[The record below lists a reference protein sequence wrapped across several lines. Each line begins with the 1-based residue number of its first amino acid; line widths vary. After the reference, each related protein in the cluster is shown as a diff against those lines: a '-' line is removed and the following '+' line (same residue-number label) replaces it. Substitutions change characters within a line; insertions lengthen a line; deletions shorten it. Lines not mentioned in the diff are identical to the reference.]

1 MQFASQ
7 GSVIQVS
14 SRQFVR
20 QGGTGRTGLAQAGF
34 TLIEVLVSLAIFA
47 TMAVA
52 GWTIFDTLNKIKT
65 RNQGHS
71 QVLVDLQT
79 AYSQMLRD
87 LSQVTARPAR
97 LGNQA
102 QPAFM
107 LDQNKLTFTR
117 AGSFDPILQGS
128 AGLERVTYEYQPSQ
142 QRLVRY
148 SYVNPDQL
156 QAPTPPVTVLLTKVT
171 EFHMSALDP
180 SATDFWPPPQIAA
193 SAAASNAAS
202 IMGDSHL
209 PAGVE
214 FSFKQDE
221 QPLTWRFS
229 LVKALPALAGLNGGL
244 QGDGPAKQ
252 PGQNL
257 PNNNNN
263 GNGNANNGNTNLGG
277 EN

>member
-1 MQFASQ
+1 MQY
-7 GSVIQVS
+7 
-14 SRQFVR
+14 SRQDDAGKKVP
-20 QGGTGRTGLAQAGF
+20 AQAGF

-52 GWTIFDTLNKIKT
+52 GWTVFDTLNKIKT
-65 RNQGHS
+65 RNQTHS

-97 LGNQA
+97 LGNQPL
-102 QPAFM
+102 PAFI
-107 LDQNKLTFTR
+107 LDQDKLTFSR
-117 AGSFDPILQGS
+117 AGSFDPIIQGT
-128 AGLERVTYEYQPSQ
+128 AGLERVTYEYQPNQ

-171 EFHMSALDP
+171 DFRMSALDP

-202 IMGDSHL
+202 LTGDSRL

-214 FSFKQDE
+214 FNFKQDD

-229 LVKALPALAGLNGGL
+229 LVKSLPSLAGLNGGV

-252 PGQNL
+252 PGQNQ
-257 PNNNNN
+257 PNNNN
-263 GNGNANNGNTNLGG
+263 GNSSANNAGGNGNNLGG